1 MQKDFLD
8 HYLKGK
14 DTWHRAPVHLRLRNV
29 DGTFTDRDEQEWPI
43 ARTHWTK
50 YYLQKDGSLSTDAS
64 DDFQVSFAAVG
75 RGINFFTEPLEEEL
89 EITGPA
95 AASLLISSST
105 SDADIFLTLRVLDPD
120 GNDVSF
126 VAANDRHGVVA
137 TGWLRASH
145 RKLDKEKSLPYRPYH
160 THDGLQPLREGEKAQ
175 MDVEIWPTSIIIP
188 KGYRLGVNVGGRD
201 YRFTAPN
208 LKTRVDISQ
217 YLKNPRLVLGM
228 FRTLRFP
235 ELLKILTHEKVW
247 DGNAIYTHKMDMRR
261 KEFSGTTTVYSEDGS
276 RPYLLLPVIP
286 GSKEM
291 ARR

>member
-1 MQKDFLD
+1 MRERSGQSTTSKID
-8 HYLKGK
+8 
-14 DTWHRAPVHLRLRNV
+14 V
-29 DGTFTDRDEQEWPI
+29 
-43 ARTHWTK
+43 
-50 YYLQKDGSLSTDAS
+50 SLSTDAS
-64 DDFQVSFAAVG
+64 DDIQVSFAADG

-105 SDADIFLTLRVLDPD
+105 SNVDIFLTLRVLDPD

-126 VAANDRHGVVA
+126 VAANDPHGVVA

-160 THDGLQPLREGEKAQ
+160 THDELKPLREGEKAQ

-228 FRTLRFP
+228 FRMLRFP
-235 ELLKILTHEKVW
+235 EFLKILTHEKVW
-247 DGNAIYTHKMDMRR
+247 DGNAVYTHKMDMRR
-261 KEFSGTTTVYSEDGS
+261 KEFSGTTTVYSGDGS

-286 GSKEM
+286 CSKEM
-291 ARR
+291 VRR